1 MCVRERT
8 RVISEV
14 LSVCL
19 GHPAMSVRVC
29 ICWCVCVCVL
39 CSLMTE
45 VRCVFVGGCV
55 RYSEFTEVCVWV
67 PLQCVCVYVNVCD
80 TVY

>member
-19 GHPAMSVRVC
+19 GHPAMSVRMC
-29 ICWCVCVCVL
+29 ICWCV
-39 CSLMTE
+39 
-45 VRCVFVGGCV
+45 CVFVGGCV